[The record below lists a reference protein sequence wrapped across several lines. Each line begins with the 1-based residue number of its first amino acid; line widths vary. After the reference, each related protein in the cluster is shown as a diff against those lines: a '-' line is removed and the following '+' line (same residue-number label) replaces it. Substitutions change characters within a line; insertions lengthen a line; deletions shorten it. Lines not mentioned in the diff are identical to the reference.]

1 MKLSEYANYD
11 AVGLAT
17 AIAQGDYSPAEVI
30 VAAIDAIDTLNP
42 RLNAVVMENY
52 TNARATSYLVGAN
65 RPLSGVPFLIKDV
78 NVFTRDMPTT
88 FSCRFFEGVAPR
100 PDSEIVKR
108 WREAGLVVM
117 GKSNTP
123 EFAEDYVCEPSFR
136 GATLNP
142 WDTGMTTGGSSGGAG
157 VAVASGMVPI
167 AHGTDLGG
175 SIRIPAACCG
185 VYGFKPSTGL
195 NPVDAAQ
202 PELASGFNSDH
213 VLTRSVR
220 DSAAA
225 LDATAHPI
233 IGYRYHVRR
242 QVPSYLACL
251 EQDLPPLRIGV
262 CTTTPLG
269 DQTPARQVAAVE
281 KVSNILA
288 AGGHQLIEYAYP
300 DNFEF
305 GEWMDLL
312 WMFDVVYEIERR
324 SAEVGRAPEPQEL
337 EAMTRYLV
345 EKVAASDAMVHYRA
359 RLRAHQISV
368 RLMNSMQ
375 GLDLLVTPA
384 LASDPVAVGEFD
396 SRSEAF
402 DYHRWA
408 AQGAAFAPFSHV
420 CNMTGQ
426 PAASLP
432 VQLAV
437 DEPPCAVQLAG
448 QLGEDHLLLQVSAML
463 EGHLDWAACRP
474 PIWAG
479 AE

>member
-1 MKLSEYANYD
+1 VKLSAYATYD
-11 AVGLAT
+11 AIGLAT
-17 AIAQGDYSPAEVI
+17 AIAQGDYSRGEV
-30 VAAIDAIDTLNP
+30 VEAAIDAMEKLNP
-42 RLNAVVMENY
+42 RLNAVVMKNY
-52 TNARATSYLVGAN
+52 DNARAAADADTATG
-65 RPLSGVPFLIKDV
+65 PLAGVPFLVKDV
-78 NVFTRDMPTT
+78 NVFTEDMPTT
-88 FSCRFFEGVAPR
+88 FSCRFFDGVAPR

-108 WREAGLVVM
+108 WRKSGLVFV

-123 EFAEDYVCEPSFR
+123 EFAEDFVCESSFR
-136 GATLNP
+136 GAALNP

-157 VAVASGMVPI
+157 AAVASGMVPL

-185 VYGFKPSTGL
+185 VYGLKPTTGL

-233 IGYRYHVRR
+233 VGYRYQVHR
-242 QVPSYLACL
+242 QVPSFLDCL
-251 EQDLPPLRIGV
+251 QQDLPPLRIGV
-262 CTTTPLG
+262 CTTTPVG

-281 KVSNILA
+281 RVSDLLA
-288 AGGHQLIEYAYP
+288 AEGHQLTEYAYP
-300 DNFEF
+300 DDFEF
-305 GEWMDLL
+305 GEWMDIL

-324 SAEVGRAPEPQEL
+324 RAETGRAPEAQEL
-337 EAMTRYLV
+337 EAMTRYLI
-345 EKVAASDAMVHYRA
+345 ERVAASDAMLHYRA
-359 RLRAHQISV
+359 RLSAHQNSV

-375 GLDLLVTPA
+375 GLDLLLTPA

-396 SRSEAF
+396 SRSDAF
-402 DYHRWA
+402 DYHHWA
-408 AQGAAFAPFSHV
+408 AQGAAFAPFSYV

-432 VQLAV
+432 VQLAI

-448 QLGEDHLLLQVSAML
+448 QLGEDHLLLQVSSML
-463 EGHLDWAACRP
+463 EGHLDWAALRP

-479 AE
+479 TE

>member
-1 MKLSEYANYD
+1 MQITMPSGSRLRSRR
-11 AVGLAT
+11 
-17 AIAQGDYSPAEVI
+17 AINSPAEVI
-30 VAAIDAIDTLNP
+30 AAAIDTIETLNP
-42 RLNAVVMENY
+42 RLNAVVLENY
-52 TNARATSYLVGAN
+52 TNARAASYAGGVN
-65 RPLSGVPFLIKDV
+65 KPLSGVPFLVKDV
-78 NVFTRDMPTT
+78 NVFTSDMPTT
-88 FSCRFFEGVAPR
+88 FSCRFFEGVVPR
-100 PDSEIVKR
+100 QDSEIFKR
-108 WREAGLVVM
+108 WREAGLVVV

-123 EFAEDYVCEPSFR
+123 EFAEDFVCEPSFR

-142 WDTGMTTGGSSGGAG
+142 WDTSMTTGGSSGGAG
-157 VAVASGMVPI
+157 AAVASGMVPI

-185 VYGFKPSTGL
+185 VYGLKPTTGL

-202 PELASGFNSDH
+202 PELASGLNSDH

-225 LDATAHPI
+225 LDATARPI
-233 IGYRYHVRR
+233 IGYRYQVHRR
-242 QVPSYLACL
+242 VPSYLDCL
-251 EQDLPPLRIGV
+251 GHDLPSLRIGV
-262 CTTTPLG
+262 CTTTPFG
-269 DQTPARQVAAVE
+269 EQTPARQVSAVE
-281 KVSNILA
+281 RVSDILA
-288 AGGHQLIEYAYP
+288 AEGHQLIEYKYP
-300 DNFEF
+300 DNFKF
-305 GEWMDLL
+305 GEWMDIL

-324 SAEVGRAPEPQEL
+324 SAELGRSPEPREL
-337 EAMTRYLV
+337 EAMTRYLM

-359 RLRAHQISV
+359 RLSAHQNSV
-368 RLMNSMQ
+368 LLMASMQ
-375 GLDLLVTPA
+375 GLDLLLTPA

-408 AQGAAFAPFSHV
+408 AQGVAFAPFSYV

-437 DEPPCAVQLAG
+437 DQPPCAVQLAG